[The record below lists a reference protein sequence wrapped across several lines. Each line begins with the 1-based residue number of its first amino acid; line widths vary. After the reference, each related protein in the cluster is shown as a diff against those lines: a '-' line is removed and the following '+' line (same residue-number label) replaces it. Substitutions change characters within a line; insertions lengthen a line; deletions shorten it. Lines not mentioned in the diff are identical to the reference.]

1 MRKEITGILLTFLVI
16 FTLISLLSYHQADP
30 SINHAR
36 AVAGAN
42 SDVQNLFGTLGAH
55 VAGLLVGLFGLGAF
69 WVPILLLLCSL
80 CFFSSRPTNA
90 VIPIAL
96 GGLLLLVTTG
106 SLLAF
111 KQDFYHLFGGR
122 FSAGGIVGHPLK
134 TFLVRYTNLTGGL
147 IILGLT
153 WLIGFILAT
162 GFSLVAFY
170 KRAKSVSLTAGG
182 WIRDIFIKKR
192 ERREKARKRQK
203 RLKDR
208 PPEPAAAIKIQAP
221 VAKAKPRPKPAQQ
234 KMFDFM
240 GKGSR
245 FQLPEIGFLD
255 DPEERPFSVNDEN
268 LR

>member
-111 KQDFYHLFGGR
+111 ICSGG
-122 FSAGGIVGHPLK
+122 
-134 TFLVRYTNLTGGL
+134 
-147 IILGLT
+147 
-153 WLIGFILAT
+153 
-162 GFSLVAFY
+162 AF
-170 KRAKSVSLTAGG
+170 
-182 WIRDIFIKKR
+182 
-192 ERREKARKRQK
+192 
-203 RLKDR
+203 
-208 PPEPAAAIKIQAP
+208 PPAALSAIPSKLSWCAIQT
-221 VAKAKPRPKPAQQ
+221 
-234 KMFDFM
+234 
-240 GKGSR
+240 
-245 FQLPEIGFLD
+245 
-255 DPEERPFSVNDEN
+255 
-268 LR
+268 LRAA